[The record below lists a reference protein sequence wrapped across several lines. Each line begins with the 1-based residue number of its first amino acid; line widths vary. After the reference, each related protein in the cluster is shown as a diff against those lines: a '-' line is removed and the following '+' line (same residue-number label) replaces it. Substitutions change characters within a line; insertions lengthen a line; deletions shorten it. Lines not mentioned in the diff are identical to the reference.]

1 MSRRRASTRAA
12 GRSIGAALVA
22 GVSLFAAGG
31 CQSEYRSAA
40 KAVQGEL
47 ARGNIPAAAERAK
60 ATFKGGGN
68 ERDEVV
74 RALDAGTTLLLAGR
88 AAESAEAFDAA
99 YVKVRPFLDQEAE
112 TTISGNAAAVA
123 VNQTMMV
130 YKATPV
136 ERTLLNTFGAAAKLA
151 QGDAAGARVEFNR
164 ANDWQRDAKERYAR
178 AMKRRQEKVSKEA
191 GEKGVDVR
199 NAMRSDRLSSLT
211 QGLEDAQAT
220 AAFQSPFTSY
230 LRATFLMGTS
240 RETGD
245 VGNARTD
252 LRLTWE
258 LTGESTRRIIER
270 DIESIDRQRVEPTTW
285 VFVMSGL
292 APHREEVRI
301 DVPIPVGEVNYVSA
315 AFPKLESHEGNETE
329 YAVTAGGSTEPA
341 ALLMDVE
348 QSVKAEF
355 KEELPTIIAEELLSS
370 AVKAAATYGASNIM
384 RGRDSRGNDWANL
397 AIRIGGIIYQ
407 ASTTAADLRSW
418 RALPR
423 RIMVARVPT
432 PADGVVTL
440 RAGAGPEQRLSVEA
454 GKFNGVLAWQ
464 SGARGTAMSAIQWSM
479 NP

>member
-1 MSRRRASTRAA
+1 VLVAISAAS
-12 GRSIGAALVA
+12 ALV
-22 GVSLFAAGG
+22 AGG
-31 CQSEYRSAA
+31 CQSEYRSSA
-40 KAVQGEL
+40 KAIQGEL
-47 ARGNIPAAAERAK
+47 SRGNIPAAAERAK
-60 ATFKGGGN
+60 ATFKDGGN

-74 RALDAGTTLLLAGR
+74 RALDAGSTLLLAGR

-99 YVKVRPFLDQEAE
+99 YAKVRPFLDQEAE

-136 ERTLLNTFGAAAKLA
+136 ERTLLNTFGAAARLA
-151 QGDAAGARVEFNR
+151 QGDAAAARVEFNR

-191 GEKGVDVR
+191 GEKGIDVGR
-199 NAMRSDRLSSLT
+199 AMQSDRLASLT

-230 LRATFLMGTS
+230 LRATFLMASS
-240 RETGD
+240 RDAGD
-245 VGNARTD
+245 LGNARTD

-258 LTGESTRRIIER
+258 LTGGAMRSIIER
-270 DIESIDRQRVEPTTW
+270 DIESIDRGRLEPTTW
-285 VFVMSGL
+285 VFVMSGM
-292 APHREEVRI
+292 APHREEIRI
-301 DVPIPVGEVNYVSA
+301 DVPIPFGEVNYVSA
-315 AFPKLESHEGNETE
+315 AFPKLESHDGNETE
-329 YAVTAGGSTEPA
+329 YVAIAGGSTQTA

-355 KEELPTIIAEELLSS
+355 KEELPTIVAEELLSS
-370 AVKAAATYGASNIM
+370 AVKAAATYAASNIS

-397 AIRIGGIIYQ
+397 AIRLGGIIYQ

-423 RIMVARVPT
+423 RIMVARVAT

-440 RAGAGPEQRLSVEA
+440 RAGAGPEQRLSVQA

-464 SGARGTAMSAIQWSM
+464 SGTRGTPVSTIQWSM